1 VDGRFMLVILLLLI
15 NNKQET
21 TAMNTLLTPKSL
33 RSLICEC
40 LENAYQDTIDAEEIS
55 EPTDDMLEPPIEPIV
70 ESQSVLN
77 KLNRVLNKL
86 SPDERKRLFGI
97 YGYYTGDHLLK
108 QLSKMKQ
115 ADKGNL

>member
-1 VDGRFMLVILLLLI
+1 MLAILWLLI

-40 LENAYQDTIDAEEIS
+40 LEMAYQDTFEIS